1 MPAPD
6 RIAPAQVLVLVVIWS
21 AVVYG
26 AAARH
31 QPARSTLSPTARAQG
46 CGVSLI
52 SNSLGQNFPVTN
64 RRSVAAS

>member
-6 RIAPAQVLVLVVIWS
+6 RITPAQVLVLVVIWS

-26 AAARH
+26 ASAH
-31 QPARSTLSPTARAQG
+31 QPVRSAFPPPERAQG